1 VTADAL
7 SKALTALVTGVT
19 VHPGTVPAS
28 PTYPYVLVT
37 SSLPRV
43 SDRSQARSVHALQ
56 VKIRTTVV
64 GTSDSSV
71 LVIGQKVSDALE
83 HAEVE
88 VPGYVLG
95 RVESVPNEQPIL
107 EDLDVVVNSR
117 HPQYA
122 VLDWTVTVSRTA

>member
-1 VTADAL
+1 MSADAL
-7 SKALTALVTGVT
+7 SKALTDLVTGVT
-19 VHPGTVPAS
+19 VHAGTVPAN

-37 SSLPRV
+37 SSFPRV
-43 SDRSQARSVHALQ
+43 SARSQARSVHALQ

-64 GTSDSSV
+64 GLSDTSV

-83 HAEVE
+83 HAAPV

-95 RVESVPNEQPIL
+95 RVESVPNDQPIL
-107 EDLDVVVNSR
+107 EDLDVVVNSQ

-122 VLDWTVTVSRTA
+122 VLDWTVTASRTD

>member
-1 VTADAL
+1 MTADAL

-19 VHPGTVPAS
+19 VHPGSVPAS
-28 PTYPYVLVT
+28 PTYPYVLV
-37 SSLPRV
+37 SSSFPKV

-56 VKIRTTVV
+56 VRIRTTIV
-64 GTSDSSV
+64 GTSSGSV
-71 LVIGQKVSDALE
+71 LVIGQKVIDALE
-83 HAEVE
+83 HAEVD

-95 RVESVPNEQPIL
+95 RVESVPNDQPIL

-122 VLDWTVTVSRTA
+122 VFDWTVTASRTA

>member
-7 SKALTALVTGVT
+7 SKAVTALVTGVT
-19 VHPGTVPAS
+19 AHADTVPAI
-28 PTYPYVLVT
+28 PTYPYVLIT
-37 SSLPRV
+37 SSFPRV

-56 VKIRTTVV
+56 VRIRTTVV
-64 GTSDSSV
+64 GLSDTSV
-71 LVIGQKVSDALE
+71 LVTGQKVSDALE

-107 EDLDVVVNSR
+107 EDLDVTVNSR

-122 VLDWTVTVSRTA
+122 VLDWVMTATKTA